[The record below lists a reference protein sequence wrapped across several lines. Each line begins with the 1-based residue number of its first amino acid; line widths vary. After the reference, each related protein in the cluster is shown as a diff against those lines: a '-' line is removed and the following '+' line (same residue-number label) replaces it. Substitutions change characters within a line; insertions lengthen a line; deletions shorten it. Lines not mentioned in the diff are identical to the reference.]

1 VGAEHQ
7 LGVYRPGGFHES
19 GNWVAGKEGDEE
31 EKCEGEEFHLD
42 VDWQSL

>member
-19 GNWVAGKEGDEE
+19 GNWVDGEEGGQE
-31 EKCEGEEFHLD
+31 EKREAGEFHLD